1 MGENYQKFTQTSS
14 DFGHLFLSCF
24 FTNLDKIQV
33 EKKEFYVFFK
43 MAPIVI
49 FYLFSFRSSV
59 HTKIEGY
66 FSFYACEMI
75 IFYEQNLR
83 CATLKL
89 RPNSLPRPRG
99 RKFRYLERTRP
110 DTANTSRGRVGRG
123 GNACFSTFR
132 LVLTDGRTKPCIES
146 LVRD

>member
-1 MGENYQKFTQTSS
+1 M
-14 DFGHLFLSCF
+14 FLSCF

-99 RKFRYLERTRP
+99 RKFIYLERTRP
-110 DTANTSRGRVGRG
+110 DTRPKPVADGWAG
-123 GNACFSTFR
+123 AECAFSHISTR
-132 LVLTDGRTKPCIES
+132 AYRRTDGRTDGRTDKGSYRVACLQLKKKIFP
-146 LVRD
+146 